1 MSLWHLTETRLGE
14 DLLLCDLHR
23 AESIIREH
31 LRRSG
36 VPVSDLNDAV
46 LSREVLVS
54 ERDKLGMVW
63 YPGEVCCTLTSSSA
77 HERWIGGPAAGSGRF
92 VTPSESAAFQGLDT
106 HGGAFCSAQYH
117 LTEIQ
122 LHHAIGASL
131 HSRMADFAV
140 TAVKLLLHP
149 DADVFTVGSLYS
161 GAFDEL
167 GAAVKRVFGPVSTVF
182 TAERQ
187 PKFCDVLREAYC
199 PRYLLSEAGDA
210 FGMPSVDIL
219 VASPPCVEVSRAR
232 RPSNR
237 LGDPGINLNDLAEG
251 AVHEQARVLT
261 SVIMALLPRAV
272 IVEQSDGLYTHH
284 RGLFTFLLGELTS
297 LPYYVHHRTLDAHVD
312 FRASHHRSR
321 LLFVLIR
328 SDCRA

>member
-1 MSLWHLTETRLGE
+1 
-14 DLLLCDLHR
+14 
-23 AESIIREH
+23 
-31 LRRSG
+31 
-36 VPVSDLNDAV
+36 
-46 LSREVLVS
+46 
-54 ERDKLGMVW
+54 MVW
-63 YPGEVCCTLTSSSA
+63 YPGEVCCTLTSASA
-77 HERWIGGPAAGSGRF
+77 HERWVGGPAAGLGRF

-131 HSRMADFAV
+131 HSRMADYAV
-140 TAVKLLLHP
+140 TAAKLLLHP
-149 DADVFTVGSLYS
+149 DADVFTLGSLYS

-187 PKFCDVLREAYC
+187 VKFCDVLREAYC
-199 PRYLLSEAGDA
+199 PRHLLTEAGDA
-210 FGMPSVDIL
+210 TGMPTVDIL

-237 LGDPGINLNDLAEG
+237 LGDPGIDLGGLAED
-251 AVHEQARVLT
+251 AIHEQARVLT
-261 SVIMALLPRAV
+261 SVILALLPRAV
-272 IVEQSDGLYTHH
+272 VIEQSDGLYTHH
-284 RGLFTFLLGELTS
+284 RDLFTFLIGELAS
-297 LPYYVHHRTLDAHVD
+297 LPYYVYHRILDAHSD

-321 LLFVLIR
+321 LLVILIR
-328 SDCRA
+328 SDCLA